1 MNQNA
6 ILDPKD
12 RFHLGIVTTDPD
24 ATAAMLTSVLGY
36 EWGITVGN
44 AVEVTGPD
52 GVHTV
57 ELSCAFSVTEPRL
70 EVVRAVAGTLW
81 EPVPGSG
88 IHHLGYWSDD
98 VTADTAAL
106 REHGWDLEAGRVM
119 PDGKLFFA
127 FLSGAQG
134 FRVELV
140 DRRAQAGMSQCW
152 APVAGR

>member
-1 MNQNA
+1 MIQNA
-6 ILDPKD
+6 ILDPED

-24 ATAAMLTSVLGY
+24 VTAKTLTSAFGY
-36 EWGITVGN
+36 EWGMTVGS
-44 AVEVTGPD
+44 AVEVTGPG
-52 GVHTV
+52 GVRTI

-70 EVVRAVAGTLW
+70 EIVRAVAGTLW

-106 REHGWDLEAGRVM
+106 REQGWELEASRVM

-152 APVAGR
+152 APVAGS